1 MSITQ
6 QQETALPTGTYSAD
20 RVHSS
25 VAFEVEYM
33 GIGAFGGSVKDF
45 EATLEDGRLSGSARI
60 ESLETKDENLYA
72 HLMSPEFFDAERN
85 PVVSFSTEHASVTG
99 SDVTGSIVELEGEIT
114 IKGVTQPATLTGT
127 IVGPKT
133 DPYGNERYGLK
144 LETTIDRT
152 AFGITWNADMPNGT
166 KALADE
172 VTLKADLS
180 VVKAA

>member
-1 MSITQ
+1 MSIAEQ
-6 QQETALPTGTYSAD
+6 QGTALPTGTYSVD

-33 GIGAFGGSVKDF
+33 GIGAFGGTVKEF

-72 HLMSPEFFDAERN
+72 HLMSPEFFDAERH
-85 PVVSFSTEHASVTG
+85 PVVSFSTGRASREG
-99 SDVTGSIVELEGEIT
+99 SQVELEGEIT
-114 IKGVTQPATLTGT
+114 IKGVTRPATLTGT
-127 IVGPKT
+127 IVGPNA

-152 AFGITWNADMPNGT
+152 EFGITWNNDMPNGT

-180 VVKAA
+180 LVKAA